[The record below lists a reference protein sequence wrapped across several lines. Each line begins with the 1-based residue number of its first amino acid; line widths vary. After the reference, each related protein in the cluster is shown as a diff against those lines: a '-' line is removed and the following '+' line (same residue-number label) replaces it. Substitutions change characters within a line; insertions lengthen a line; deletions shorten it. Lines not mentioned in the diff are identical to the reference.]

1 MLVRAMGDP
10 YVRTLARLARMLER
24 GAGDLSLPQFRVLA
38 LVDEGGERASQL
50 ADRLAVAK
58 PTVTAVVDGLVDRR
72 YLKRT
77 ADCDDRRATKITL
90 TAAGR
95 RALYDAEAAM
105 GERLQ
110 DVLAH
115 ADDPADIAAALSQLA
130 VALERTRAERLA
142 GGRR

>member
-1 MLVRAMGDP
+1 MGDP
-10 YVRTLARLARMLER
+10 YVRTLTRLARMLER

-58 PTVTAVVDGLVDRR
+58 PTITAVVDGLVERG

-77 ADCDDRRATKITL
+77 ADCDDRRATKITV

-95 RALYDAEAAM
+95 KALHDAEHAM
-105 GERLQ
+105 HTRLYE
-110 DVLAH
+110 VLAL
-115 ADDPADIAAALSQLA
+115 ADDPAAIER
-130 VALERTRAERLA
+130 ALEDLGAAVDRARTERLA
-142 GGRR
+142 ERR

>member
-58 PTVTAVVDGLVDRR
+58 PTVTAVVDGLVDRG

-90 TAAGR
+90 TATGR
-95 RALYDAEAAM
+95 KALYETATAM
-105 GERLQ
+105 HARLH

-115 ADDPADIAAALSQLA
+115 ADDPAAIEH
-130 VALERTRAERLA
+130 ALEDLAQAVDRARTERLRA
-142 GGRR
+142 TR

>member
-1 MLVRAMGDP
+1 MLVWVMGDP
-10 YVRTLARLARMLER
+10 NVRTLVRLARMLER
-24 GAGDLSLPQFRVLA
+24 GAGGLSLPQFRVLA

-58 PTVTAVVDGLVDRR
+58 PTITAVVDGLVERG

-105 GERLQ
+105 GTRLQ
-110 DVLAH
+110 DIVGH
-115 ADDPADIAAALSQLA
+115 ADDPEAIARALQDLGHA
-130 VALERTRAERLA
+130 ITRA
-142 GGRR
+142 

>member
-1 MLVRAMGDP
+1 MLVWVMGDP
-10 YVRTLARLARMLER
+10 NVRTLVRLARMLER
-24 GAGDLSLPQFRVLA
+24 GAGGLSLPQFRVLA

-50 ADRLAVAK
+50 ADLLAVAK
-58 PTVTAVVDGLVDRR
+58 PTITAVVDGLVDRG

-95 RALYDAEAAM
+95 KALYDAEHAM
-105 GERLQ
+105 HTRLH

-115 ADDPADIAAALSQLA
+115 ADDPAAIDRALADLAAAVDRA
-130 VALERTRAERLA
+130 RTERLA
-142 GGRR
+142 GRR

>member
-1 MLVRAMGDP
+1 MGDP
-10 YVRTLARLARMLER
+10 YVRTLTRLARMLER

-58 PTVTAVVDGLVDRR
+58 PTITAVVDGLVERG

-77 ADCDDRRATKITL
+77 ADCDDRRATKITV

-95 RALYDAEAAM
+95 KALHDAEHAM
-105 GERLQ
+105 HARLYE
-110 DVLAH
+110 VLAL
-115 ADDPADIAAALSQLA
+115 ADDPAAIER
-130 VALERTRAERLA
+130 ALEDLGAAVDRARTERLA
-142 GGRR
+142 ERR

>member
-1 MLVRAMGDP
+1 MGDP
-10 YVRTLARLARMLER
+10 YVRTLTRLARMLER
-24 GAGDLSLPQFRVLA
+24 ASDDLTLPQFRVLA

-58 PTVTAVVDGLVDRR
+58 PTITAVVDGLVERG

-77 ADCDDRRATKITL
+77 ADSDDRRATKITL

-95 RALYDAEAAM
+95 KVLYDAEHAM
-105 GERLQ
+105 HARLN

-115 ADDPADIAAALSQLA
+115 ADDTPAIEK
-130 VALERTRAERLA
+130 ALEDLGNAIDRARKQRA
-142 GGRR
+142 FS

>member
-1 MLVRAMGDP
+1 MGDP
-10 YVRTLARLARMLER
+10 NVRTLTRLARMLER

-58 PTVTAVVDGLVDRR
+58 PTITAVVDGLVDRG

-90 TAAGR
+90 TAAGK
-95 RALYDAEAAM
+95 RALSDAEHAM
-105 GERLQ
+105 HARLH

-115 ADDPADIAAALSQLA
+115 AEDPAAIER
-130 VALERTRAERLA
+130 ALEDLGIAIDRARNERLA
-142 GGRR
+142 GRP